1 MTFHLTSLLVG
12 VVLLAAPPTVHAQ
25 QTANVPRIGFLMG
38 GSSGPDS
45 RAQAF
50 REGLR
55 ELGYI
60 DGKTIAIEWRFADGQ
75 EARFAPLARELAGLK
90 VD

>member
-1 MTFHLTSLLVG
+1 
-12 VVLLAAPPTVHAQ
+12 
-25 QTANVPRIGFLMG
+25 MG